1 MNHILFAFHLKDERK
16 ENLKKKMMNINRRY
30 KVMIKASNIPTTKE
44 LSVIVTNSDFLILTI
59 FSTQCRGP

>member
-30 KVMIKASNIPTTKE
+30 KVMIKASNIPTKE